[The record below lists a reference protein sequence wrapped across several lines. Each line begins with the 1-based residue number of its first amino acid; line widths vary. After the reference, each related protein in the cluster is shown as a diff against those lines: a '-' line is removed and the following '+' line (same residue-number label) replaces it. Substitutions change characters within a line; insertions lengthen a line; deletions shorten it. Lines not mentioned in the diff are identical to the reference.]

1 MCQFSEALQITNPSG
16 FLLLTEIYIY
26 IDILVLK
33 VIVWFFLDESFE
45 VEQKCQQVISEM
57 EEVLGESLQK
67 YF

>member
-1 MCQFSEALQITNPSG
+1 MCQFSEALQITTQWFSAFDRN
-16 FLLLTEIYIY
+16 IYIY

>member
-16 FLLLTEIYIY
+16 LLLLTEIYIY

>member
-1 MCQFSEALQITNPSG
+1 MWVHVHHPRFWIINNAFLRGNGLNSIT
-16 FLLLTEIYIY
+16 LLSLY
-26 IDILVLK
+26 V
-33 VIVWFFLDESFE
+33 DESFE

>member
-1 MCQFSEALQITNPSG
+1 MR
-16 FLLLTEIYIY
+16 LLDFT
-26 IDILVLK
+26 
-33 VIVWFFLDESFE
+33 VIIIILDESFE